1 MKSKTAI
8 VFVIAIFIQAF
19 TYAASVDTINIFSKA
34 MKVSKKC
41 VVILPDSYQNQNN
54 SFPVL
59 YLLHG
64 YSGDYANWIQ
74 KVPEIKNYADKFQ
87 MIIVC
92 PDGDYNSWY
101 VDSPVDSTRKYDTYI
116 SIEVPHYIDSAY
128 STLADRKYRA
138 ITGLSMGGHGALSL
152 AWKHPEIFGAA
163 GSMSGVQ
170 NLVPWKTKYEL
181 NKVLGDTTADS
192 VFSNYSVITLVKK
205 LPAKIPALII
215 DCGVDDPFIETNRQ
229 LHQELLQLKVPHDY
243 TERNGA
249 HTWQYWKNSVGY
261 HCMFFHKFFHA
272 VDK

>member
-1 MKSKTAI
+1 MKNKTAV
-8 VFVIAIFIQAF
+8 VFVVALFMQAF
-19 TYAASVDTINIFSKA
+19 VYAASVDTVTIFSRA
-34 MKVSKKC
+34 MHISKKC

-74 KVPEIKNYADKFQ
+74 KVPEIKNYADQFQ

-101 VDSPVDSTRKYDTYI
+101 VDSPVDTTRKYDTYI
-116 SIEVPHYIDSAY
+116 AIEVPNFIDSAY

-138 ITGLSMGGHGALSL
+138 ISGLSMGGHGALSL

-181 NKVLGDTTADS
+181 ANILGDSNTDS
-192 VFSNYSVITLVKK
+192 IFSAYSVVNLVRK
-205 LPAKIPALII
+205 LPANIPALIV

-229 LHQELLQLKVPHDY
+229 LHRELLQLKVPHDY
-243 TERNGA
+243 IERNGS
-249 HTWQYWKNSVGY
+249 HTWEYWKNSIGY
-261 HCMFFHKFFHA
+261 HSMFFHKFFLG
-272 VDK
+272 K